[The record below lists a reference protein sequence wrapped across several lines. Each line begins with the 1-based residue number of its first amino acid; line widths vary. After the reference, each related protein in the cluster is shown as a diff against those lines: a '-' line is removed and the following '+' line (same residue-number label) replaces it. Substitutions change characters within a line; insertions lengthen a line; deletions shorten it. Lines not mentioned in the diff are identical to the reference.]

1 MTCMSFSIVCSN
13 SGLDFIMHAFYFSS
27 ESRLEGWLAIP
38 NRANIKRY
46 GWKKQ
51 VRLVVCIKV
60 LFVHLDMRDPPLTF
74 VLFLSVCCGE
84 Q

>member
-1 MTCMSFSIVCSN
+1 
-13 SGLDFIMHAFYFSS
+13 MHAFYLSS

-51 VRLVVCIKV
+51 VRLAGRIVYYSIICA
-60 LFVHLDMRDPPLTF
+60 FGHA
-74 VLFLSVCCGE
+74 
-84 Q
+84 